1 MVSLAFICILIFLV
15 VPWQV
20 GFLGCWILHFF
31 TCASQP
37 SYVVT
42 TPEATAIPL
51 IPRGDTNEDNESE
64 YTGAPPSASTPS
76 HLASQPVNTTVQNER
91 EHLLLLMTWL
101 LPLAAPV
108 LAVWVRTLLTAGF
121 TTPFD
126 GDHNVLY
133 VAPFLVL
140 ADPGWRC
147 SWAWGG
153 GETHVVKPRWT
164 MWVVAA
170 VAFIWGPRYT
180 YAVFEAASVVLGVG
194 VFVALLRR

>member
-1 MVSLAFICILIFLV
+1 MVSLAFICALIFLL

-31 TCASQP
+31 SCASQP
-37 SYVVT
+37 SHVGT

-51 IPRGDTNEDNESE
+51 IPRGDANEDNEGD
-64 YTGAPPSASTPS
+64 YNGAPFSASTPV
-76 HLASQPVNTTVQNER
+76 HLASQLVNTTAQNEQ

-140 ADPGWRC
+140 ADQGWHC

-153 GETHVVKPRWT
+153 GETLVIKPRWA

-170 VAFIWGPRYT
+170 AAFIWGPRYT
-180 YAVFEAASVVLGVG
+180 YVVFEAASVVLGVG